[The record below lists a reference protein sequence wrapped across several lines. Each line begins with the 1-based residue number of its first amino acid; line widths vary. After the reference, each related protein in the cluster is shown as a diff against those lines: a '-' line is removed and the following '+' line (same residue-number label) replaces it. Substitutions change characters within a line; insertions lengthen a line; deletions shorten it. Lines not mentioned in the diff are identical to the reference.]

1 MSPIQRRPLTRH
13 FQLHIAAAIAATF
26 FPLLLIAPPALLA
39 AKSHKKPAKV
49 EAKKPEGPKEIL
61 IFKNGDQITGKLLN
75 STGTKIKFDSEVA
88 GEITVPLEKIKELK
102 SDRPFAIVPK
112 EPKGFK
118 KRERVVEG
126 IIQLQAKGIVVVP
139 ITPEKAKEL
148 AAAPTKPESKAAKS
162 TAEAKTQ
169 TAQPAPST
177 PAEVAKSATV
187 SPATAAAKVAT
198 PPAPTTSA
206 KPTVVKSA
214 PPVTAEKEHLIPA
227 DQIGYIVDDSTYQKE
242 IDRKINWRTGW
253 TGNITTG
260 TTVIRATQDSY
271 QFLTDVTLQRTIP
284 TVIWLDPKLR
294 TTFHYTQS
302 AGKTSQPGTVTTVT
316 NIFHVSA
323 ERDEYFSRRGYYLQ
337 QVNFDHDT
345 TQGLDLQQIYG
356 AGVGV
361 TFFKKEDSEFDVT
374 ADLHYESQ
382 AFNSTADVTALNRK
396 LVGSMVSEAYTRKFG
411 KITFD
416 EKTLADFAWN
426 DENAFSAAGNAGIR
440 LPLYKKLSF
449 SLAVIDNFQNDP
461 QVGYQKNSFQFS
473 TGLSFSLH

>member
-1 MSPIQRRPLTRH
+1 M
-13 FQLHIAAAIAATF
+13 AAIF
-26 FPLLLIAPPALLA
+26 FPLLLITPPALA
-39 AKSHKKPAKV
+39 AKSRKKPAKV
-49 EAKKPEGPKEIL
+49 APKKPEEPKDVL

-88 GEITVPLEKIKELK
+88 GEITVPLEKIRELK
-102 SDRPFAIVPK
+102 SDRPFAVVPK

-118 KRERVVEG
+118 KRGAVVQGMIRLE
-126 IIQLQAKGIVVVP
+126 AKGITVAP
-139 ITPEKAKEL
+139 ISPETSKALSLTEG
-148 AAAPTKPESKAAKS
+148 KPEAKPSEPNAAS
-162 TAEAKTQ
+162 TTEIKPQSTP
-169 TAQPAPST
+169 TAPSQS
-177 PAEVAKSATV
+177 AEVAK
-187 SPATAAAKVAT
+187 AT
-198 PPAPTTSA
+198 PANPTASTSETA
-206 KPTVVKSA
+206 VTPTIVKTA
-214 PPVTAEKEHLIPA
+214 PPVIVETGHMIPA
-227 DQIGYIVDDSTYQKE
+227 DRIGYIVDDSTYREE
-242 IDRKINWRTGW
+242 IDQKINWRTGW
-253 TGNITTG
+253 DGNITTG

-271 QFLTDVTLQRTIP
+271 QFLMAVTLQRTIP

-294 TTFHYTQS
+294 TTFQYTQS
-302 AGKTSQPGTVTTVT
+302 AGRVSQPGTITTIT

-361 TFFKKEDSEFDVT
+361 TFFKKEDSEFDMT

-396 LVGSMVSEAYTRKFG
+396 LIGSVISEAYTRKFG
-411 KITFD
+411 KITFN
-416 EKTLADFAWN
+416 EKTLADLAWN
-426 DENAFSAAGNAGIR
+426 NENAFSAAGNAGIT

-449 SLAVIDNFQNDP
+449 TLAVIDNFQNDP

-473 TGLSFSLH
+473 SGFSLTLH

>member
-1 MSPIQRRPLTRH
+1 M
-13 FQLHIAAAIAATF
+13 
-26 FPLLLIAPPALLA
+26 
-39 AKSHKKPAKV
+39 
-49 EAKKPEGPKEIL
+49 
-61 IFKNGDQITGKLLN
+61 
-75 STGTKIKFDSEVA
+75 
-88 GEITVPLEKIKELK
+88 
-102 SDRPFAIVPK
+102 
-112 EPKGFK
+112 
-118 KRERVVEG
+118 
-126 IIQLQAKGIVVVP
+126 
-139 ITPEKAKEL
+139 
-148 AAAPTKPESKAAKS
+148 
-162 TAEAKTQ
+162 
-169 TAQPAPST
+169 
-177 PAEVAKSATV
+177 
-187 SPATAAAKVAT
+187 
-198 PPAPTTSA
+198 
-206 KPTVVKSA
+206 
-214 PPVTAEKEHLIPA
+214 
-227 DQIGYIVDDSTYQKE
+227 DDSTYQKE

-253 TGNITTG
+253 TGKHHYRNHL
-260 TTVIRATQDSY
+260 IRATQDSY

-302 AGKTSQPGTVTTVT
+302 AGKVSQPGTVTTIT

-337 QVNFDHDT
+337 QFNFDHDT

-396 LVGSMVSEAYTRKFG
+396 LVGSIISEAYTRKFG

-426 DENAFSAAGNAGIR
+426 NEKLSPPPEMPGVR

-449 SLAVIDNFQNDP
+449 SLAVIDSFQNDP

-473 TGLSFSLH
+473 TGLSFSFQ

>member
-1 MSPIQRRPLTRH
+1 MT
-13 FQLHIAAAIAATF
+13 
-26 FPLLLIAPPALLA
+26 
-39 AKSHKKPAKV
+39 V
-49 EAKKPEGPKEIL
+49 E
-61 IFKNGDQITGKLLN
+61 TG
-75 STGTKIKFDSEVA
+75 
-88 GEITVPLEKIKELK
+88 
-102 SDRPFAIVPK
+102 
-112 EPKGFK
+112 
-118 KRERVVEG
+118 
-126 IIQLQAKGIVVVP
+126 
-139 ITPEKAKEL
+139 
-148 AAAPTKPESKAAKS
+148 
-162 TAEAKTQ
+162 
-169 TAQPAPST
+169 
-177 PAEVAKSATV
+177 
-187 SPATAAAKVAT
+187 
-198 PPAPTTSA
+198 
-206 KPTVVKSA
+206 
-214 PPVTAEKEHLIPA
+214 HLIPA
-227 DQIGYIVDDSTYQKE
+227 DQIGYVVDDSTYQKE

-253 TGNITTG
+253 SGNITTG

-302 AGKTSQPGTVTTVT
+302 AGRISQPGTVTTIT

-323 ERDEYFSRRGYYLQ
+323 ERDEYFSRRGYFLQ

-356 AGVGV
+356 AGVGI

-426 DENAFSAAGNAGIR
+426 DENAFSAAGNAGVR
-440 LPLYKKLSF
+440 LPLYKRLAF

-473 TGLSFSLH
+473 TGLSLSLH